1 MPSIDPGLALSQF
14 VGSLPTFIAVILA
27 WLHSNARISDIN
39 TNLNKRIDDTNT
51 RFDKRFDDINH
62 HFEKRFDDVD
72 KRLADLREFIR
83 AENEATRAAMRRME
97 EIIDARLSH
106 LEERDR

>member
-27 WLHSNARISDIN
+27 WLQSNARISDIN
-39 TNLNKRIDDTNT
+39 TDLNKRIDDTNHH
-51 RFDKRFDDINH
+51 FDKRFD
-62 HFEKRFDDVD
+62 
-72 KRLADLREFIR
+72 DLREFIR

-97 EIIDARLSH
+97 KIIDARLSH